1 MLIIAH
7 RGASSLEPENTIRS
21 FNKAASLG
29 ADMIE
34 FDVRESKDGELVVI
48 HDSNTERLFDKD
60 YRVAELTVAEL
71 KEISAEREIPTLAEA
86 LAAIKIPINVHVKV
100 HGIEQKLLDNL
111 KNFTSEVLISSTFPG
126 VLKKIRALDGKV
138 RLGLIV
144 GKGELH
150 LIPIIN
156 WLTKNLPLYS
166 IHPRLEVVNFASVA
180 LLKLLNRKIYVW
192 GVNTPK
198 DMDRLIKFKADG
210 MFTDYPQLFTSYAKS
225 SGL

>member
-21 FNKAASLG
+21 FKRAESLG

-34 FDVRESKDGELVVI
+34 FDVRESQDGELVVI
-48 HDSNTERLFDKD
+48 HDRGIDRLFDQD
-60 YRVAELTVAEL
+60 YRVADLTLMEL
-71 KEISAEREIPTLAEA
+71 KELSAGREIPTLAEVVEA
-86 LAAIKIPINVHVKV
+86 VKIPINVHVKV
-100 HGIEQKLLDNL
+100 HGIELKLLNTL
-111 KNFTSEVLISSTFPG
+111 KNFTSEVLISSTYPG
-126 VLKKIRALDGKV
+126 VLKKIRALDAKV

-144 GKGELH
+144 GRGELH

-156 WLTKNLPLYS
+156 WLTKSLPLYS
-166 IHPRLEVVNFASVA
+166 IHPKLEIVNFASVA

-192 GVNTPK
+192 GVNTQK
-198 DMDRLIKFKADG
+198 DMDRSIKLKVDG
-210 MFTDYPQLFTSYAKS
+210 VFTDYPQLFTNVKS